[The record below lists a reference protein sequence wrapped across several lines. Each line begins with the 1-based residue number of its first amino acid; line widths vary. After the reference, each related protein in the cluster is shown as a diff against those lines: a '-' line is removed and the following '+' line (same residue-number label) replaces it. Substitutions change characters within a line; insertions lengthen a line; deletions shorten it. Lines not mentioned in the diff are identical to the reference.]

1 MAGLIIF
8 PVILQT
14 VINLIMLSIG
24 GRGAVGCLKFNK
36 LHSVHVSCVK
46 FRSVKFKCSESVIIF
61 VITVNDS
68 DNDGNASI
76 TICRISRNSLA
87 AAAVTFGSL
96 PVSQLLER
104 PASLQ
109 VWQMCTSLTVEWHHT
124 PLSIWDDPDA
134 VADFVKLDDNWRR
147 GAVGCNNKQ
156 QQ

>member
-96 PVSQLLER
+96 PVSQLLEG
-104 PASLQ
+104 L
-109 VWQMCTSLTVEWHHT
+109 HHCRCDRCA
-124 PLSIWDDPDA
+124 PP
-134 VADFVKLDDNWRR
+134 
-147 GAVGCNNKQ
+147 
-156 QQ
+156 